1 MSERPRILLVD
12 DEVAIQRAV
21 APLLRSRGYDVETAG
36 SAAQALASVADRA
49 PALVVLDLGL
59 PDMDG
64 IEVCPVSYTH
74 LTLPTK
80 A

>member
-36 SAAQALASVADRA
+36 SAAQALGHRIKVGPPEAFSDQILR
-49 PALVVLDLGL
+49 
-59 PDMDG
+59 
-64 IEVCPVSYTH
+64 
-74 LTLPTK
+74 TLPSSPSRGK
-80 A
+80 PPQVPV